1 MYERWTLGEQC
12 LLGGRASARQI
23 IWVRMGGPRKRC
35 APVIDFSEI
44 LSTKLNRSQLD
55 PEHIYFWELEK
66 RKLEEILRREVLS
79 GQMWPT
85 AVGIFW

>member
-1 MYERWTLGEQC
+1 M
-12 LLGGRASARQI
+12 GGPLPDKSYGYVWEDIKINR
-23 IWVRMGGPRKRC
+23 GPRKRC